1 MKINYAKR
9 ECTDKAKITALLTE
23 ARVGII
29 GFSDKGMPYAVP
41 VNFVWHDGAVYFHGM
56 GSGRKVELLSHTP
69 LVCFTVYREN
79 GTVSDPVPCHA
90 DTSYLSVMIFGKAER
105 LTDHSVAAG
114 ALKTFIEKFLPGYYT
129 SKISGSV
136 NGSLMEN
143 YRSSLDG
150 NAVAVYR
157 ILPEEITAKENSA
170 DPDPTFVPGAS

>member
-1 MKINYAKR
+1 MEARVDMTHKINYAKR
-9 ECTDKAKITALLTE
+9 ECTDQTKIAALLTE

-69 LVCFTVYREN
+69 PVCFTVYREN
-79 GTVSDPVPCHA
+79 GTVTDPVPCHA

-114 ALKTFIEKFLPGYYT
+114 ALQDFIEKFLPGYYA
-129 SKISGSV
+129 SKISGS
-136 NGSLMEN
+136 LTKN

-157 ILPEEITAKENSA
+157 IIADEITAKENA
-170 DPDPTFVPGAS
+170 AEI